1 MWRILPTQ
9 QWLQHMPAER
19 LPVKLS
25 GSNKPSSGQAH
36 GIRTLVG
43 RRPWSCLYRDSSV
56 RVKERAQLPS
66 SPAPYR
72 YFHKPVSFCVLL
84 LLALFERKAV
94 LLAEVLLAWTA
105 DTQQLVCRGLHL
117 SSYTGITQHFSLGCS
132 TTVQLCCISSLQP
145 AVPSQQH
152 CADAAKGACRRSF
165 SAKRLQ
171 EAIYSLL
178 EKMRLPSLFSD

>member
-1 MWRILPTQ
+1 MWAHPSNTAMSIAHASRTSASKTFWFKQGQ
-9 QWLQHMPAER
+9 QWP
-19 LPVKLS
+19 
-25 GSNKPSSGQAH
+25 GT

-43 RRPWSCLYRDSSV
+43 RHPWGCLYRNSSI
-56 RVKERAQLPS
+56 RSKERDLLPF

-72 YFHKPVSFCVLL
+72 YPHKSLSLCMLL

-132 TTVQLCCISSLQP
+132 ANVQFCCISSLLP

-152 CADAAKGACRRSF
+152 CADAANRACRRSF
-165 SAKRLQ
+165 SAKWLQ

-178 EKMRLPSLFSD
+178 EKMRLPSLFSN